1 VTRPIGRERVVA
13 TMARMHAGEDIDE
26 VADDLHVSS
35 LQLGAAVREM
45 RHLVAEALLAEGMR
59 AVPIL
64 VREQPPGEEP
74 PPPPPPPPR
83 PLEPP
88 PPPRPDWR
96 ETLRPIGRRLVL
108 ELVAPGDGSVVLR
121 AALEGP
127 EVRVTCIVCEDEPEP
142 CRRCRGRGAPARL
155 QLEAWDVRDSD
166 AWSTRVL
173 MLLAGINRATAPTE
187 IDAVAVQEGVRDIMT
202 QAEGVRK

>member
-13 TMARMHAGEDIDE
+13 TMARLHAGEDIEE

-35 LQLGAAVREM
+35 RQLAVAVREM
-45 RHLVAEALLAEGMR
+45 RRLVAEALLAERKR

-64 VREQPPGEEP
+64 VREEP
-74 PPPPPPPPR
+74 PAEEPPPPPPR
-83 PLEPP
+83 PLEAP

-187 IDAVAVQEGVRDIMT
+187 IDAVAVQEGVGDIMT